1 MDLLRRVLLFEG
13 GHVCIQKLVFF
24 IFKVVYYSIDDM
36 TYKSSMVN
44 YAMPFNLMCGLL
56 TGLYVLLKL
65 RDIRTR
71 KAKGGIANPQGE
83 ETKEFLTSMTQ
94 TCIKFK

>member
-1 MDLLRRVLLFEG
+1 M
-13 GHVCIQKLVFF
+13 QKLVFM
-24 IFKVVYYSIDDM
+24 IFKIAYYLIDDM

-44 YAMPFNLMCGLL
+44 YAIPFNVMCGLL
-56 TGLYVLLKL
+56 TGLYVVLKL
-65 RDIRTR
+65 RDIRLR
-71 KAKGGIANPQGE
+71 KAKGGISNPQGE